1 MCSGDQRWPLSQSEL
16 LLHLG
21 PECQTT
27 ATTSQGDFPGRPH
40 RERGPVQ
47 GLETSETEPGGW
59 LGSGLYCHG
68 DLQLPEPL
76 LRLETTF
83 MGLGGV

>member
-1 MCSGDQRWPLSQSEL
+1 MPQPEL

-27 ATTSQGDFPGRPH
+27 ATTSQGDFPGRPR

-47 GLETSETEPGGW
+47 GLETSETEPGGMA
-59 LGSGLYCHG
+59 GLRIV
-68 DLQLPEPL
+68 LSW
-76 LRLETTF
+76 
-83 MGLGGV
+83 